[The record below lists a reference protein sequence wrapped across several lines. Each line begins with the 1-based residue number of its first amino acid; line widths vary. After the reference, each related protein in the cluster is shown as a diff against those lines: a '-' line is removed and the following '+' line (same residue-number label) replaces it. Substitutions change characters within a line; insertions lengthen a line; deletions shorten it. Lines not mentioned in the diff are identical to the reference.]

1 MKLIITSC
9 FVNSSIC
16 APVVFVT
23 DPADPALRPETA
35 SRRSLWSLVEP
46 DASAEGMQSGAYCC
60 TDCLRKA
67 LSRHC
72 CAVSQREASHCVL
85 LPHRPASRPFKH
97 ARSVRKRARAQRLQL
112 RNGAVPA
119 SLKRP
124 RVFRLSPVTA
134 ETDAPYPLDSDTFKA
149 SLAQALD
156 RLKTE
161 PQEIGA
167 GHEVGQEVSQVVSQ
181 VANQVANQDTVH
193 DKGRGKGR
201 RKNKII
207 GK

>member
-9 FVNSSIC
+9 FVQNPFC
-16 APVVFVT
+16 APVVFVN
-23 DPADPALRPETA
+23 DFADPAPQPVQARPDIFSHRGPCEQDSVCEA
-35 SRRSLWSLVEP
+35 
-46 DASAEGMQSGAYCC
+46 DAFCC
-60 TDCLRKA
+60 TDCLHQA
-67 LSRHC
+67 LSRLVYVHSNSVKRQ
-72 CAVSQREASHCVL
+72 CAPPPQ
-85 LPHRPASRPFKH
+85 RPASRKMKH

-112 RNGAVPA
+112 RSGAVPA

-156 RLKTE
+156 ALKVE
-161 PQEIGA
+161 PPEIGA